1 MRFIQM
7 NFQWHLLFLA
17 LVTATAV
24 SQGEPFRC
32 IMYLTGQHDIVPSK
46 SELQDVS
53 HVILAFMRS
62 ETFNVDNKPQD
73 YPLFTS
79 VSDVRKRF
87 PGGTKVMI
95 AIGGWGDT
103 QGFEEAAKNETTRKR
118 WARQVAAMV
127 TVTGADGIDIDWEY
141 PGGNRDD
148 YKQIPNSQRE
158 WEINAFVSL
167 LQELRAAIGPDR
179 LLSAAVPGK
188 EVDLMAFTPTTVP
201 KIMKEVDFLNIMT
214 YDLMNRRDVVTKHH
228 SGVSDSQDSI
238 QRYIDRGAS
247 PGQLNL
253 GFGYY
258 VKWFMTQECSQGGLL
273 GCPTQLLE
281 DPETGADLGK
291 TGGFSWHDEI
301 PQDVSTSF
309 ERAKTAGTY
318 DKDESYFYWDAKE
331 WRWWTFDTKKSI
343 QTKFSH
349 VVPELGVGGVFA
361 WGIGEDAPSFE
372 HFQVTAEE
380 VRNMRNGHAV
390 EHDSMEDGNKDEL

>member
-1 MRFIQM
+1 MI
-7 NFQWHLLFLA
+7 FQWHLLFLA
-17 LVTATAV
+17 LVTATAI
-24 SQGEPFRC
+24 SQAEPFRC
-32 IMYLTGQHDIVPSK
+32 VMYLTGQHDIVPSK
-46 SELQDVS
+46 SALQDVS

-62 ETFNVDNKPQD
+62 ETFNVDNKPHD

-79 VSDVRKRF
+79 VSGVRKRF
-87 PGGTKVMI
+87 PGDTKVMV

-127 TVTGADGIDIDWEY
+127 TATGADGIDIDWEY

-148 YKQIPNSQRE
+148 YKQIPNSERE

-167 LQELRAAIGPDR
+167 LQELRAAIGLDR

-247 PGQLNL
+247 PSQLNL

-258 VKWFMTQECSQGGLL
+258 VKWFMTEECSQGEIL
-273 GCPTQLLE
+273 GCRTQLLE

-301 PQDVSTSF
+301 PQDVSISF
-309 ERAKTAGTY
+309 KHARTAGKY
-318 DKDESYFYWDAKE
+318 DEDGSYFYWDETE

-361 WGIGEDAPSFE
+361 WGIGEDAHSFE
-372 HFQVTAEE
+372 HFKVTAEE
-380 VRNMRNGHAV
+380 VRKIRKGHAV
-390 EHDSMEDGNKDEL
+390 EHDYMKDRDKDEL

>member
-7 NFQWHLLFLA
+7 DLQWHLLFLA

-24 SQGEPFRC
+24 SRGEPFRC

-87 PGGTKVMI
+87 PGGTKVMV

-127 TVTGADGIDIDWEY
+127 TATGADGIDIDWEY

-167 LQELRAAIGPDR
+167 LQELRAAIGPER

-188 EVDLMAFTPTTVP
+188 EVDLMAFTPTTMP

-258 VKWFMTQECSQGGLL
+258 VKWFMTQECSQEGLL

-318 DKDESYFYWDAKE
+318 DKDGSYFYWDEKE
-331 WRWWTFDTKKSI
+331 WRWWTFDTKKCI

-349 VVPELGVGGVFA
+349 VVPDLGVGGVFA

-372 HFQVTAEE
+372 HFKVTAEE

>member
-1 MRFIQM
+1 M
-7 NFQWHLLFLA
+7 
-17 LVTATAV
+17 
-24 SQGEPFRC
+24 SQAEPFRC
-32 IMYLTGQHDIVPSK
+32 VMYLTGQHDIVPAK
-46 SELQDVS
+46 SALHDVS

-62 ETFNVDNKPQD
+62 ETFNVDDKPDD

-79 VSDVRKRF
+79 VPDVRNRF
-87 PGGTKVMI
+87 PGATKVMV

-118 WARQVAAMV
+118 WACQVAAMV
-127 TVTGADGIDIDWEY
+127 TATGADGIDIDWEY

-167 LQELRAAIGPDR
+167 LQELRTAIGPDK

-188 EVDLMAFTPTTVP
+188 EVDLMAFTPATVP

-214 YDLMNRRDVVTKHH
+214 YDLMNRRDTVTKHH
-228 SGVSDSQDSI
+228 SGVSDSRDSI

-247 PGQLNL
+247 PSQLNL

-258 VKWFMTQECSQGGLL
+258 VKWFMTQRCSQEELL
-273 GCPTQLLE
+273 GCSTQLLE
-281 DPETGADLGK
+281 DPKTGADLGK
-291 TGGFSWHDEI
+291 TGGFSWHDDI
-301 PQDVSTSF
+301 PQDLFTSF
-309 ERAKTAGTY
+309 ERARTAGKY
-318 DKDESYFYWDAKE
+318 DGDGSYFYWDEKE

-372 HFQVTAEE
+372 HFKVTAEE
-380 VRNMRNGHAV
+380 VHKIRKGHAV
-390 EHDSMEDGNKDEL
+390 EHDYMEDGDRDEL

>member
-1 MRFIQM
+1 M
-7 NFQWHLLFLA
+7 
-17 LVTATAV
+17 
-24 SQGEPFRC
+24 SQAEPFRC
-32 IMYLTGQHDIVPSK
+32 VMYLTGQHDIVPSK

-62 ETFNVDNKPQD
+62 ETFNVDDKPHD

-87 PGGTKVMI
+87 PGDTKVMV

-118 WARQVAAMV
+118 WACQVAAMV
-127 TVTGADGIDIDWEY
+127 TTTGADGIDIDWEY

-201 KIMKEVDFLNIMT
+201 NIMKEVDFLNIMA
-214 YDLMNRRDVVTKHH
+214 YDLMNRRDTVTKHH
-228 SGVSDSQDSI
+228 SGVSDSRNSI

-247 PGQLNL
+247 PSQLNL

-258 VKWFMTQECSQGGLL
+258 VKWFMTQECSQGELL

-281 DPETGADLGK
+281 DPETGADMGK
-291 TGGFSWHDEI
+291 TGGFSWHDDI
-301 PQDVSTSF
+301 PQDVFTSF
-309 ERAKTAGTY
+309 KRARTAGKY
-318 DKDESYFYWDAKE
+318 DEDGSYFYWDEKE

-372 HFQVTAEE
+372 HFKVTAEE
-380 VRNMRNGHAV
+380 VRKIRKGRAV
-390 EHDSMEDGNKDEL
+390 EHDYMEDGDKDEL